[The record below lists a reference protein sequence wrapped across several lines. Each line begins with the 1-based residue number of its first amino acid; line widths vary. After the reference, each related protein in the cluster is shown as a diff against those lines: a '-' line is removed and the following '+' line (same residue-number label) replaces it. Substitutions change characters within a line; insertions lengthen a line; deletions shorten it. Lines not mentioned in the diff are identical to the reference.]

1 MVKTIDIANIAK
13 NIRHLRKSNKLTQE
27 KMADLL
33 GYSLRQFR
41 RLETEGTMNISV
53 INTIAEIFKISA
65 LDILASGMF

>member
-1 MVKTIDIANIAK
+1 MVKTIDVANIAR
-13 NIRHLRKSNKLTQE
+13 NIRNLRKSNQLTQE

-65 LDILASGMF
+65 LDILTSGMF